1 MRAVAVKMGAGD
13 KEVRRLGKSGAG
25 AAQAW
30 LVDPSLGYSAQVA
43 AAATAAA
50 AVTTRTRIAG
60 AVAAA
65 RYADEEA
72 EAAKVEN
79 EVLRALIDQ
88 GLLPGAAVAAASS
101 GACWAAVSQAKAETQ
116 IAAAATASAHALRT
130 AERLMSGKLAAY
142 ADAKREAERESETY
156 KVELEALKAA
166 APELRDVADAAEAAE
181 TGKFDSSGSGSS
193 SLGSAA
199 AATRKRRV
207 GDHARV
213 TVVGAAKLVAAAKLA
228 SERVGQAASALRD
241 AESRA
246 EVLTVELETLRV
258 LVAGNGTAGV
268 VERAEGWVSELPG
281 AVARAREAV
290 EGRSLDRLRAT
301 EEARARAETLAEVYR
316 VELFAAR
323 EMEVTRAKASAK
335 RGGAS
340 LPPIF
345 SRAGEIDALTKE
357 VKRLEKALATKSAKL
372 KLKPNELPVSPE
384 SAAAA
389 ARVATVAAAD
399 AAAEADAANDTWRN
413 SAPAPIV
420 RRVAGWIVARVL
432 GEDPPTTDALKR
444 RVSSLEKRLA
454 ATRIAAAAGSGSVC
468 EAALVA
474 AADATRRAEQR
485 AEAVAID
492 HDAARNFSLA
502 LAASRGAEDAARG
515 AAEALMGAADKHRE
529 LLAAERGI
537 SRATLE
543 SCRAHA
549 AASSQRAFVAAK
561 AAADT
566 SDLFARHKL
575 RLAGEALEA
584 RREEAMRVS
593 LGQWSPSSLNDTG
606 AVGFPSGVYQFDPV
620 AIAAT
625 AETALQAVQEAETR
639 ATALSG
645 KFRQAETRFKLAPGT
660 LDVYEPYGY
669 SGRDTILCAFVSA
682 VATAIAVTVL
692 SRFAIQRLV
701 IAKARVATLKRGLE
715 LKELSVAELNAKL
728 KVASVSAKT
737 TLAEMARGLYL
748 DFDDGNNLGTV
759 VDEMRVNLQQT
770 SELNDAVR
778 GDNDWLRAQ
787 LREAKLENAAFTAVP
802 IGGWCDSRK
811 LEEERDAEL
820 YLLRAEVERL
830 RTARLD
836 ATAVAAACAFE
847 FELKRK
853 GGGSA
858 QSEAPKTSGS
868 PSFRAGI
875 FAARDAAAREAAALR
890 DESVALRDANTR
902 LLHETTR
909 LRSENH
915 ELMVSISHI
924 PHSTD

>member
-1 MRAVAVKMGAGD
+1 
-13 KEVRRLGKSGAG
+13 
-25 AAQAW
+25 
-30 LVDPSLGYSAQVA
+30 
-43 AAATAAA
+43 
-50 AVTTRTRIAG
+50 
-60 AVAAA
+60 
-65 RYADEEA
+65 
-72 EAAKVEN
+72 
-79 EVLRALIDQ
+79 
-88 GLLPGAAVAAASS
+88 
-101 GACWAAVSQAKAETQ
+101 
-116 IAAAATASAHALRT
+116 
-130 AERLMSGKLAAY
+130 
-142 ADAKREAERESETY
+142 
-156 KVELEALKAA
+156 
-166 APELRDVADAAEAAE
+166 
-181 TGKFDSSGSGSS
+181 
-193 SLGSAA
+193 
-199 AATRKRRV
+199 
-207 GDHARV
+207 
-213 TVVGAAKLVAAAKLA
+213 
-228 SERVGQAASALRD
+228 
-241 AESRA
+241 
-246 EVLTVELETLRV
+246 
-258 LVAGNGTAGV
+258 
-268 VERAEGWVSELPG
+268 
-281 AVARAREAV
+281 
-290 EGRSLDRLRAT
+290 
-301 EEARARAETLAEVYR
+301 
-316 VELFAAR
+316 
-323 EMEVTRAKASAK
+323 
-335 RGGAS
+335 
-340 LPPIF
+340 
-345 SRAGEIDALTKE
+345 
-357 VKRLEKALATKSAKL
+357 
-372 KLKPNELPVSPE
+372 
-384 SAAAA
+384 
-389 ARVATVAAAD
+389 
-399 AAAEADAANDTWRN
+399 
-413 SAPAPIV
+413 
-420 RRVAGWIVARVL
+420 
-432 GEDPPTTDALKR
+432 
-444 RVSSLEKRLA
+444 
-454 ATRIAAAAGSGSVC
+454 
-468 EAALVA
+468 
-474 AADATRRAEQR
+474 
-485 AEAVAID
+485 
-492 HDAARNFSLA
+492 
-502 LAASRGAEDAARG
+502 
-515 AAEALMGAADKHRE
+515 MGAADKHRE

-584 RREEAMRVS
+584 QREEAMRVS